1 MRYKT
6 LFDKDFDLGMR
17 LDQLPI
23 LLVDNS
29 YGNDVCPSFYFKIH
43 DEYYLLWID
52 YEDKEQREDPNVF
65 RYTVEKAINESDD
78 KHPEIYS
85 DSRIGDLL
93 QTDDKNELANFIV
106 GLTEKIKN
114 K

>member
-1 MRYKT
+1 MYKT
-6 LFDKDFDLGMR
+6 PFGKDFDLGIR
-17 LDQLPI
+17 LNQLPT

-52 YEDKEQREDPNVF
+52 YEDKEQREDPDAY
-65 RYTVEKAINESDD
+65 RYIVVKAINEGDD
-78 KHPEIYS
+78 KYLDIYS
-85 DSRIGDLL
+85 DSRMDDLL